1 MQLTVSDVADLLKV
15 SEKTVYR
22 WIKGRKLPSY
32 RFSGQFRFNRAEL
45 IGWATANKINVDP
58 DTFEEAEPAGMCP
71 PTLEESLRMG
81 GIFYRL
87 SGHDKSTVLRGVV
100 EHLRIPEDVDREL
113 LLQMMLARE
122 VLEPTAIGGGI
133 AIPHARNP
141 FAFGFERST
150 VTLCFL
156 ESPIEYGALDGRP
169 VHALFSL
176 TSHTLKTHL
185 HLLSRLAF
193 ALKDDEFRSLI
204 ENQGN
209 REAILACAGK
219 ISGRLVGQGV
229 KEEQETIR

>member
-45 IGWATANKINVDP
+45 IGWATANKINVAP
-58 DTFEEAEPAGMCP
+58 DLFEAAEPTGLQLPSLEEA
-71 PTLEESLRMG
+71 LRSG

-87 SGHDKSTVLRGVV
+87 SGHDKPAVLRGVV
-100 EHLRIPEDVDREL
+100 EHLRLPEDIDREL

-122 VLEPTAIGGGI
+122 ALEPTAVGGGI
-133 AIPHARNP
+133 AFPHARNP
-141 FAFGFERST
+141 FAFGFARST

-156 ESPIEYGALDGRP
+156 ESPMDYGALDGRP

-176 TSHTLKTHL
+176 TSHTLTAHL
-185 HLLSRLAF
+185 HLLARLGF
-193 ALKDDEFRSLI
+193 ALKDDKFRSLI
-204 ENQGN
+204 ETQGD
-209 REAILACAGK
+209 REAILNSACR
-219 ISGRLVGQGV
+219 ISRIMEGTEA
-229 KEEQETIR
+229 EECRGARA